1 MTLRLKLMLLVAV
14 TLTIKASFAQ
24 ARTDQ
29 PDEAAPA
36 TTSTPAAY
44 VYVANLTNP
53 NATATNK
60 YVYEIYAFAAAANGK
75 LTPVPGSPFKDS
87 LGFMEVNG
95 KYLFGE
101 TYYLGNYISSYS
113 IESNGALKLAS
124 KIDAQKYN
132 PGGCGVMGPLGLD
145 HTGTVLYNTVNFGD
159 CTQAAVQSYEIESKT
174 GALKY
179 LESSG
184 QIPYGADNLAFLGN
198 NHVAYAAAC
207 FPVEMEEGGQVL
219 GFERHSDGV
228 LTVANINTPEPQPR
242 LSSDDYCPGVIA
254 TDPINHM
261 AIALQEADLYGDPNG
276 KPVLSTFTADD
287 NGNLTTTSS
296 YKNMPEV
303 DMAAI
308 YWIRMSPSGK
318 LLAVAGSNGLQVF
331 HYNGGAPITKYT
343 GLLNK
348 GAIAQCFWDNE
359 NHLYAIG
366 ENNAGTSAELFVYT
380 VTETN
385 VTEAPGSPYAI
396 PTPVSMAVQAK

>member
-287 NGNLTTTSS
+287 NGNLTTRTCRRSIWPLS
-296 YKNMPEV
+296 TGFACLPRANFWQLP
-303 DMAAI
+303 AATACKFSTTTVARRSQNI
-308 YWIRMSPSGK
+308 PGCLIKARSLSVSGTTRTTFMRLVKITREQARSCSFIRSLRRMSLRHP
-318 LLAVAGSNGLQVF
+318 AR
-331 HYNGGAPITKYT
+331 
-343 GLLNK
+343 
-348 GAIAQCFWDNE
+348 
-359 NHLYAIG
+359 
-366 ENNAGTSAELFVYT
+366 
-380 VTETN
+380 
-385 VTEAPGSPYAI
+385 
-396 PTPVSMAVQAK
+396 PTQFQPR